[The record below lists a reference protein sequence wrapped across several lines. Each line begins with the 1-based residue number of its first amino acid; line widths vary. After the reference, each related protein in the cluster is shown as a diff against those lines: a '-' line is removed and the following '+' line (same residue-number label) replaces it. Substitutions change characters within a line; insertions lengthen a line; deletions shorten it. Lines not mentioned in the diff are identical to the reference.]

1 MQWVR
6 VLLLFPRVKR
16 PERELNTHLVP
27 RLRMS
32 GAVPLLPLCLH
43 GVTEASFY
51 FYLYNPTRF
60 IKGWNLVCFLREE
73 CKFMSIEERE
83 F

>member
-1 MQWVR
+1 
-6 VLLLFPRVKR
+6 
-16 PERELNTHLVP
+16 
-27 RLRMS
+27 MS

-43 GVTEASFY
+43 GVTEASFN

-60 IKGWNLVCFLREE
+60 IKGRNLACFLREE
-73 CKFMSIEERE
+73 CELMSIEERE